1 MDAKPLFLA
10 VSALVATALAS
21 SPGRA
26 EVTSPLLAGL
36 RLSEPSPFR
45 YPAAERKMDF
55 LQPNPALLGEGYL
68 TMLSSPNRDV
78 VVPSRVDGD
87 TDLGTFAIR
96 FSQHLLQ
103 SFGLPGF
110 VGVVP
115 VPPRYLAG
123 KAPEQPTFQI
133 APTAFGSP
141 TGIAAYGT
149 F

>member
-1 MDAKPLFLA
+1 MKSPAQIGYHGRGTCLAIQPLRGPGTMDAKPLFLA

-87 TDLGTFAIR
+87 TDL
-96 FSQHLLQ
+96 
-103 SFGLPGF
+103 
-110 VGVVP
+110 
-115 VPPRYLAG
+115 
-123 KAPEQPTFQI
+123 
-133 APTAFGSP
+133 
-141 TGIAAYGT
+141 
-149 F
+149 